1 MARITVED
9 CLEQVESRFS
19 LVILATKRTKMLLKG
34 AAPLVDTDN
43 KIIVNALREIAAG
56 KVTYTYEP
64 PGVGEEIEGSK
75 VKLVEKDVEKDVEEL
90 ESAE

>member
-19 LVILATKRTKMLLKG
+19 LVILAAKRAKMILKG
-34 AAPLVDTDN
+34 ATPLVDNDN
-43 KIIVNALREIAAG
+43 KTIVNSLREIAAG

-64 PGVGEEIEGSK
+64 PGVGEATERSR
-75 VKLVEKDVEKDVEEL
+75 VKLVDKDVEEQEQ
-90 ESAE
+90 ESTE

>member
-19 LVILATKRTKMLLKG
+19 LVILASKRTKMLLKG
-34 AAPLVDTDN
+34 ATPLVDTDN
-43 KIIVNALREIAAG
+43 KKIVNALREIAAG

-64 PGVGEEIEGSK
+64 PGEGGEAEAPQ
-75 VKLVEKDVEKDVEEL
+75 VKLVEKDVEEQEP
-90 ESAE
+90 AA

>member
-19 LVILATKRTKMLLKG
+19 LVILAAKRAKMILKG
-34 AAPLVDTDN
+34 ATPLVDTDN
-43 KIIVNALREIAAG
+43 KTIVNSLREIATG

-64 PGVGEEIEGSK
+64 LGEGEEIASSK
-75 VKLVEKDVEKDVEEL
+75 VKLVDKDVEAQEP
-90 ESAE
+90 AE